1 MGIVQVDEQRAGE
14 KRQIH
19 LNAVENNIYNVLL
32 NLKGNYT
39 KLLEVI
45 IKEWLQKWNKLQR
58 CQYMEVEMLTET
70 FLLIPARELITLHN
84 FKYLSRI
91 SKIIADI
98 GKNNN
103 DLTMLYGL

>member
-39 KLLEVI
+39 ELLEVI
-45 IKEWLQKWNKLQR
+45 
-58 CQYMEVEMLTET
+58 
-70 FLLIPARELITLHN
+70 
-84 FKYLSRI
+84 
-91 SKIIADI
+91 
-98 GKNNN
+98 
-103 DLTMLYGL
+103 